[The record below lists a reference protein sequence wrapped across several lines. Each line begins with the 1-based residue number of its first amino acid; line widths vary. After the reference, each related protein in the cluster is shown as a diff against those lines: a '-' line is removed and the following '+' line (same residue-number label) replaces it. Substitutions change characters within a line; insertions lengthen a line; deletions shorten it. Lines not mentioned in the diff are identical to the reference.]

1 MAPKTGPKKCSKHG
15 CDKGT
20 LTVLEKGRSKKRKAE
35 EKENADPR
43 KGAKVAKYW
52 VFQRFEVSR
61 VEKVEPEVAQ
71 SPFQN
76 QHCQKKVLDMFLK
89 FRMGGAR
96 DLAPFQKLDPLFG
109 GKVRVFN
116 YNRPLHQK
124 ILQYITPH
132 CNSNCSTPS
141 LQSTAQNTPT
151 LQLHSSTVKIR
162 PSGTSLLY
170 ITKTIPRYMTPHYTT
185 TFYATALQLLHYKHS
200 RKHFH
205 SLHQTTL
212 HKSGFSTTTAHY
224 TKKYSNTSHL
234 TAIPTAAHL
243 RYNQRHKTHLHF
255 NCTQVQ

>member
-1 MAPKTGPKKCSKHG
+1 
-15 CDKGT
+15 

-76 QHCQKKVLDMFLK
+76 QHCQKK
-89 FRMGGAR
+89 G
-96 DLAPFQKLDPLFG
+96 FG
-109 GKVRVFN
+109 HVFEVQDGRGKGFSTFPKVRKVRVFN

-212 HKSGFSTTTAHY
+212 HKNVIRLHCTPWKFRIRPSTATHWSVVQHTTLDH
-224 TKKYSNTSHL
+224 TKFLFTPREDGLPHS
-234 TAIPTAAHL
+234 IPVNKRTKNG
-243 RYNQRHKTHLHF
+243 YY
-255 NCTQVQ
+255 